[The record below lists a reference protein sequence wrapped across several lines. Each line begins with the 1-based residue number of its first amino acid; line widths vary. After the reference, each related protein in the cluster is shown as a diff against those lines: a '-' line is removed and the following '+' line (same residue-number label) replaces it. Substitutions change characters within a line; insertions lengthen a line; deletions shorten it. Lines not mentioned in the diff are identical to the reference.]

1 VGADLDIRADAG
13 QFAGKPRNLRQAD
26 MAQTQTPPRDP
37 VLPLMTA
44 ALLLWHLALG
54 ADYLNARFDLVPNV
68 PELTS
73 ALVLPQLWAT
83 VAWGL
88 AVWLGLA
95 ASLFLVFR
103 DDASVLLLFAA
114 AVSAVVSGAGDLM
127 AGGSGDLLSLPRLGV
142 LAALVLVP
150 LIGWIYTRAR
160 HASGHLT

>member
-1 VGADLDIRADAG
+1 MPQTLD
-13 QFAGKPRNLRQAD
+13 
-26 MAQTQTPPRDP
+26 PPRDP
-37 VLPLMTA
+37 LLPLMTVV
-44 ALLLWHLALG
+44 LVLWHLALG
-54 ADYLNARFDLVPNV
+54 ADYLNARLGVMADLPQ
-68 PELTS
+68 LTA

-95 ASLFLVFR
+95 GALFVMFR

-114 AVSAVVSGAGDLM
+114 AVAAAVGGAGDVL
-127 AGGSGDLLSLPRLGV
+127 AGGAGLLLGLPRMAV
-142 LAALVLVP
+142 LAALVAVP